1 MINAMEKS
9 QRFSVGVRVTVRIIE
24 YLVLVN
30 IRLRRVTA

>member
-9 QRFSVGVRVTVRIIE
+9 QRLSVGVRGTVRIIE

-30 IRLRRVTA
+30 VRLRKVTA